1 MMRTI
6 QYPRLVAT
14 LPIGAEVAVEEVVE
28 MEEEGER
35 GGDVKVEEEMEEKE
49 VLGEAE
55 MKQVRVNVKRI
66 KNKKID
72 PSSILKG

>member
-1 MMRTI
+1 MRTI
-6 QYPRLVAT
+6 QYPWLVAT
-14 LPIGAEVAVEEVVE
+14 LPIGADVAVEEVVE

-66 KNKKID
+66 ENKKID